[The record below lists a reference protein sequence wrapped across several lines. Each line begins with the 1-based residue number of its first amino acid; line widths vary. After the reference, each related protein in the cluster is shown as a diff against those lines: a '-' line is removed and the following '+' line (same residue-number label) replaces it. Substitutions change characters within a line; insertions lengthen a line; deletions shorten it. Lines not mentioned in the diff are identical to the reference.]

1 MDITLT
7 DEQRMLQETA
17 AAFARDVSDAAR
29 SRRLEAGEA
38 SYDKDVWTQMA
49 ELGLAGAPLS
59 SRHGG
64 SELSMLELGLIV
76 EAMGANALASPL
88 FSSIVE
94 AGMLLADCAP
104 EGVQDKWL
112 PHVAQGDKTLTVA
125 YLETQR
131 NYDTAIARTTLHA
144 SGNGHVLNGAK
155 RFVRDAGSADAIIC
169 SATAQGGG
177 TVLAIV
183 DAQSAGVRL
192 ERMPAAGGEA
202 LWAVELDSVSI
213 AEDAVV
219 RGNDISGALERLGQ
233 RGAALKACELV
244 GIGQAALDL
253 TVEYAKGR
261 KQFGVAIGS
270 FQAVQHHCAE
280 IYRDIS
286 ITRLLARSACA
297 AIDNAADAQRAVSF
311 AKAKASASMTAATR
325 IAHQVHGAVAF
336 YRDYPLELYYHRAI
350 AAQAAYGDTMHH
362 KRVLGAMLASDPS
375 RFRGML
381 A

>member
-17 AAFARDVSDAAR
+17 TAFARDVSDAAR
-29 SRRLEAGEA
+29 SRGLEAGEI
-38 SYDKDVWTQMA
+38 SYDKGVWTQMA
-49 ELGLAGAPLS
+49 ELGLAGAPLP

-76 EAMGANALASPL
+76 EAMGASALASPL

-94 AGMLLADCAP
+94 AALLLADCAP
-104 EGVQDKWL
+104 EQVQDEWL
-112 PHVAQGDKTLTVA
+112 PLIAQGEKTLTVA

-131 NYDTAIARTTLHA
+131 SYEPASTGTTLHA
-144 SGNGHVLNGAK
+144 SGGGYVLSGAK
-155 RFVRDAGSADAIIC
+155 RFVRDAGSADAIVC
-169 SATAQGGG
+169 SATAEGGE

-183 DAQSAGVRL
+183 DPQSAGVSL

-202 LWAVELDSVSI
+202 LWAVDLDNV
-213 AEDAVV
+213 AVADDAVI
-219 RGNDISGALERLGQ
+219 RGNDIPGALERLGQ

-286 ITRLLARSACA
+286 ITRLLARNACA
-297 AIDNAADAQRAVSF
+297 AIDTAADAQREVSF

-362 KRVLGAMLASDPS
+362 KRVLGAMLANDPS
-375 RFRGML
+375 RFRGMP

>member
-17 AAFARDVSDAAR
+17 TAFARDASDAAHAR
-29 SRRLEAGEA
+29 ALEAGDT
-38 SYDKDVWTQMA
+38 SYDRGVWRQMA
-49 ELGLAGAPLS
+49 ELGLAGAPLP
-59 SRHGG
+59 SRYGG

-76 EAMGANALASPL
+76 EAIGARALASPL
-88 FSSIVE
+88 FSSVVE
-94 AGMLLADCAP
+94 AGMLLADCGS
-104 EGVQDKWL
+104 EQLRETWL
-112 PHVAQGDKTLTVA
+112 PPLTRGEKTLTVA
-125 YLETQR
+125 YLETR
-131 NYDTAIARTTLHA
+131 RRYDVSCAATSLRPRG
-144 SGNGHVLNGAK
+144 SGYVLSGAK

-169 SATAQGGG
+169 SATAEGGE

-183 DAQSAGVRL
+183 DRQGAGVGL

-202 LWAVELDSVSI
+202 LWSVDLDDVPL
-213 AEDAVV
+213 AGDAVIH
-219 RGNDISGALERLGQ
+219 GNGIPGGLDRLGQ

-253 TVEYAKGR
+253 TVQYAR
-261 KQFGVAIGS
+261 ERRQFGVPIGS

-286 ITRLLARSACA
+286 IARLLARSACA
-297 AIDNAADAQRAVSF
+297 TMDTASDARREVSF
-311 AKAKASASMTAATR
+311 AKVKAGETMTAATR
-325 IAHQVHGAVAF
+325 IAHQIHGAVAF

-350 AAQAAYGDTMHH
+350 AAQAAYGGTMHH
-362 KRVLGAMLASDPS
+362 KRVLGEMLATDPG
-375 RFRGML
+375 RFRRMS